1 MTFGS
6 GSGWW
11 NDISLKLNCVLAG
24 RPVRLCFYRLFAFLD
39 LTAVRRGG
47 LMHWGR
53 GCVIDTQVTLQALCI
68 CGLNRCSAGRSD
80 ALRAWVCHRHAG
92 DLRHY
97 ICSVVC
103 CKNRVC
109 RLAFASCCGW

>member
-11 NDISLKLNCVLAG
+11 NDISVKLNCVLAG
-24 RPVRLCFYRLFAFLD
+24 RPVRLF
-39 LTAVRRGG
+39 
-47 LMHWGR
+47 
-53 GCVIDTQVTLQALCI
+53 LQALCI
-68 CGLNRCSAGRSD
+68 FGLHRFSAGRSD